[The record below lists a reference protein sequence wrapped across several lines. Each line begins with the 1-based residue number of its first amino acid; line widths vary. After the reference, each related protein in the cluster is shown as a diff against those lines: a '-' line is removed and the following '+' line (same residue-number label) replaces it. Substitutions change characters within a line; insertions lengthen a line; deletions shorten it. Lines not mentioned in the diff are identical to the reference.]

1 MKEEIV
7 KVANCLVCPFSTFD
21 FFGRRSLVCINFKR
35 SPKPIEI
42 NISDDNYPK
51 WCPLKKKSIK
61 IELIKNKKTL
71 KK

>member
-7 KVANCLVCPFSTFD
+7 KVTNCLVCPFSIFTEK
-21 FFGRRSLVCINFKR
+21 GTRLVCINFKR

-42 NISDDNYPK
+42 NVSDDNYPK
-51 WCPLKKKSIK
+51 WCPLKTKSMK
-61 IELIKNKKTL
+61 IELIKNKPKT